1 MNGLLQLKGRFEKRG
16 NEGMG
21 PVTLPAHKKVTSE
34 HIEKLIVQ
42 LSKVK
47 AYWSDKDDIAGMIVS
62 VHYIRVVA
70 KSNRLKIL
78 LADAGKKPVDSIR
91 GAKFVTGKDN
101 QGKTIHKHVFTH
113 YVQASAID
121 KAINNLQIV
130 KEIVDADY
138 NGCITAED
146 IEKLGK
152 EKKYLHAE
160 KIARTNF
167 VNVIVDCHFVEKFDV
182 DEAKE
187 SITEESIITIYKTDI
202 ETRELLSRFGI
213 DVAESKIIGG
223 TTMLLTPPQARL
235 LYDKAPYL
243 IAMSITDFSKISL
256 EDGLLE
262 TVEFEEDD
270 GIIPPPGNEP
280 IVGVID
286 TQFNE
291 KVYFHKWVDYRP
303 MLPEDILEPEDYKH
317 GTAVSSIIVDGP
329 RGNSGLDDGCGRFR
343 VRHFGVSKQS
353 GFSSFA
359 ILREIRNIVENNQD
373 IKVWNLSLGA
383 KNEIREN
390 YISPEAAE
398 LDRIQSE
405 YDVIFVI
412 SGTNTPDGMK
422 HSDMKVGSPADSLNS
437 LVVNAVDMSGKSASY
452 SRRGPVLSFFH
463 KPDIC
468 YYGGDGIKAEEKI
481 AVCADEL
488 GAIYLSGTS
497 FAAPWITRK
506 LAYLIYVMGFSREV
520 AKALIIDAAAKWGP
534 SGNVSD
540 TMGYGVVPKRIED
553 ILNTPDDEIKFIIT
567 GTTQDYE
574 TYNYTLPVPVV
585 NGKHPYYAKAVLCYF
600 PYCDRNQGVDY
611 TGTEMDIHFGRVI
624 TEKKNGTVKTKIK
637 SIDDNKQ
644 TEEGQVM
651 YEEDARNIFRKW
663 DNVKR
668 ICEKIKDRRVPKK
681 SYDAG
686 MWGIGVVTKERVTL
700 KKRRPLQF
708 GLVITLK
715 EMYGKN
721 RIDDFAK
728 MCEAKGWLVN
738 RLDVQNQIDIYERA
752 EEEIKFD

>member
-1 MNGLLQLKGRFEKRG
+1 MNGLLQLKGRFDKRG
-16 NEGMG
+16 NESMG
-21 PVTLPAHKKVTSE
+21 PIGLPAHQNVTSE
-34 HIEKLIVQ
+34 KIEKLISQ
-42 LSKVK
+42 LANVK
-47 AYWSDKDDIAGMIVS
+47 EYWSDKDDIAGLIVS

-78 LADAGKKPVDSIR
+78 LADGGRKPVDSIR
-91 GAKFVTGKDN
+91 GAKFVVEPDDK
-101 QGKTIHKHVFTH
+101 GKTIHKHVFTH
-113 YVQASAID
+113 YVQDSAINR
-121 KAINNLQIV
+121 AINNLRIV
-130 KEIVDADY
+130 KWIVDTDY
-138 NGCITAED
+138 NGCITADD

-152 EKKYLHAE
+152 EKQYLRADR
-160 KIARTNF
+160 IAKTNF
-167 VNVIVDCHFVEKFDV
+167 VNAIVDCFFVERFDV

-187 SITEESIITIYKTDI
+187 TITEESIITIYKTDV

-213 DVAESKIIGG
+213 DVSESKIIGG
-223 TTMLLTPPQARL
+223 TTVLLTPPQARQ
-235 LYDKAPYL
+235 LYNKAPYL

-256 EDGLLE
+256 EDDLFE
-262 TVEFEEDD
+262 NEEFGEDEN
-270 GIIPPPGNEP
+270 IIQPPVNEP

-291 KVYFHKWVDYRP
+291 KVYFHKWVDYIP
-303 MLPEDILEPEDYKH
+303 MLPTDILEPEDYKH

-329 RGNSGLDDGCGRFR
+329 RGNGGLDDGCGNFR

-359 ILREIRNIVENNQD
+359 ILREIRSIVENNQD
-373 IKVWNLSLGA
+373 IKVWNISLGS

-405 YDVIFVI
+405 FDIVFVV
-412 SGTNTPDGMK
+412 SGTNTPDEMK
-422 HSDMKVGSPADSLNS
+422 HANMKIGAPADSLNS
-437 LVVNAVDMSGKSASY
+437 LVVNAVDMSGMPASY
-452 SRRGPVLSFFH
+452 TRRGPVLSFFH
-463 KPDIC
+463 KPDIS
-468 YYGGDGIKAEEKI
+468 YYGGDGKKAEEKI

-488 GAIYLSGTS
+488 GVIYLSGTS

-506 LAYLIYVMGFSREV
+506 LAYLIYVMGLSREV
-520 AKALIIDAAAKWGP
+520 AKALIIDSAAKWCP

-540 TMGYGVVPKRIED
+540 TTGYGVVPKRIED

-567 GTTQDYE
+567 GTTEDYD

-624 TEKKNGTVKTKIK
+624 TEKRNGTIKNKIK
-637 SIDDNKQ
+637 AIDDNKQ
-644 TEEGQVM
+644 TEEGM
-651 YEEDARNIFRKW
+651 ATYEEEARKVFRKW

-668 ICEKIKDRRVPKK
+668 ICEKVKDRKVPKK

-686 MWGIGVVTKERVTL
+686 MWGIGVITKERVTS
-700 KKRRPLQF
+700 KNRRPLQF

-721 RIDDFAK
+721 RIEDFVK

-738 RLDVQNQIDIYERA
+738 RLDIQNQLDIYARA
-752 EEEIKFD
+752 DEEIKFE

>member
-291 KVYFHKWVDYRP
+291 KVYFHEWVEYKNLLDPNIPLSRKDY
-303 MLPEDILEPEDYKH
+303 EH
-317 GTAVSSIIVDGP
+317 GTAVSYIIVDGP
-329 RGNSGLDDGCGRFR
+329 QGNPELADGCGRFR
-343 VRHFGVSKQS
+343 VRHFGVATNN
-353 GFSSFA
+353 GFSSFTV
-359 ILREIRNIVENNQD
+359 LKMIRNIVASNRD
-373 IKVWNLSLGA
+373 IKVWNLSLGS
-383 KNEIREN
+383 KLEIKPN
-390 YISPEAAE
+390 FISPEAAE

-405 YDVIFVI
+405 YDVIFVVA
-412 SGTNTPDGMK
+412 GTNIPAGVTKKNMRIGF
-422 HSDMKVGSPADSLNS
+422 PADSLNS
-437 LVVNAVDMSGKSASY
+437 
-452 SRRGPVLSFFH
+452 
-463 KPDIC
+463 IC
-468 YYGGDGIKAEEKI
+468 
-481 AVCADEL
+481 
-488 GAIYLSGTS
+488 
-497 FAAPWITRK
+497 
-506 LAYLIYVMGFSREV
+506 
-520 AKALIIDAAAKWGP
+520 
-534 SGNVSD
+534 
-540 TMGYGVVPKRIED
+540 
-553 ILNTPDDEIKFIIT
+553 
-567 GTTQDYE
+567 
-574 TYNYTLPVPVV
+574 
-585 NGKHPYYAKAVLCYF
+585 
-600 PYCDRNQGVDY
+600 
-611 TGTEMDIHFGRVI
+611 
-624 TEKKNGTVKTKIK
+624 
-637 SIDDNKQ
+637 
-644 TEEGQVM
+644 
-651 YEEDARNIFRKW
+651 
-663 DNVKR
+663 
-668 ICEKIKDRRVPKK
+668 
-681 SYDAG
+681 
-686 MWGIGVVTKERVTL
+686 
-700 KKRRPLQF
+700 
-708 GLVITLK
+708 
-715 EMYGKN
+715 
-721 RIDDFAK
+721 
-728 MCEAKGWLVN
+728 
-738 RLDVQNQIDIYERA
+738 
-752 EEEIKFD
+752 